1 MMDKVVGVVNRQ
13 TTEAQS
19 SSSEEIKL
27 KEANERL
34 LYKLTC
40 NVCVRCKIM
49 SEPERVW
56 TTHSE
61 GDHVFQETTFS
72 VHRILYSLFEE
83 RYFKV

>member
-34 LYKLTC
+34 FVMYAKPIQDELDRQRDFLNNHDGQLPPGKY
-40 NVCVRCKIM
+40 
-49 SEPERVW
+49 
-56 TTHSE
+56 
-61 GDHVFQETTFS
+61 
-72 VHRILYSLFEE
+72 RI
-83 RYFKV
+83 